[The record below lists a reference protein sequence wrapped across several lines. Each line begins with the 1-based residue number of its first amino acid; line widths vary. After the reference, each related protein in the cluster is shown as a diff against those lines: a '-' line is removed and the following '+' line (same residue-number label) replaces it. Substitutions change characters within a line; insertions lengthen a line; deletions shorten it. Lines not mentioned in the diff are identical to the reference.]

1 MPEQAADR
9 RASEF
14 NHEGHD
20 GIRGKPP
27 KVPLRVTSW
36 PLWFMKLG
44 HHRQKRGDPGSQAE
58 PEEPEMGRTGVWLA
72 EAGFDAANFALLDS

>member
-1 MPEQAADR
+1 MAEQATDR

-20 GIRGKPP
+20 GIRGKPS

-44 HHRQKRGDPGSQAE
+44 HHRQEKEDPGAKQSQKNRKWVE
-58 PEEPEMGRTGVWLA
+58 QVLVG
-72 EAGFDAANFALLDS
+72 